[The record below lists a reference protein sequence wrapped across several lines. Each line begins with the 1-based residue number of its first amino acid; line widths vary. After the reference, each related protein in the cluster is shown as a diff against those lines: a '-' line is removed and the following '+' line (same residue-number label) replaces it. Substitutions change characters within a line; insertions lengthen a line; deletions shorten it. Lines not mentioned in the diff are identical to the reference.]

1 MVKIQV
7 NQFLAMID
15 PGNIGGIKAF
25 DLKSLVS
32 ADVNPISAHS
42 TSLVLVAL
50 SKEGV
55 RNHRECTLLLLLHID
70 RGRKAG
76 ERDNRITE
84 SN

>member
-1 MVKIQV
+1 
-7 NQFLAMID
+7 MIP
-15 PGNIGGIKAF
+15 PGNICGIKAF
-25 DLKSLVS
+25 DLKSLVC

-55 RNHRECTLLLLLHID
+55 CNHRILSLLLLLHID